1 MEELS
6 LDNIIDVDDVALF
19 SPYEESAN
27 ESEQDTS
34 EDTNNEDITETQEDD
49 LDGDLFESES
59 VGNEDIKEDTK
70 ENTSLS
76 KGSDSPNNNLYSSLA
91 TALKE
96 EGVFPD
102 LSDEETSTISGAE
115 DFVKIMDKQIQAK
128 LDEKMRRIDEA
139 LNANIEPTEIKKYEN
154 VLNYLDSIQ
163 ESHLADESEQGE
175 NLRKQIIYQDY
186 INNGF
191 SKERAEKLVKK
202 SLDAGTDIED
212 AREALASNKK
222 FFNNQYNSLIKEA
235 KDNEEKLIK
244 ERKQEADNLKKSILE
259 DSKVFGELVVDKPT
273 RQKIFDNISKPIYKD
288 PNTGE
293 FLTALQKYE
302 RENKI
307 DFLKNLSLVFTLTD
321 GFKNFEGL
329 IGGKVKK
336 EVKKGMKDLER
347 IINTTSRNA
356 NGDLKLVTSVKDDP
370 NSYLSK
376 NWSID
381 I

>member
-1 MEELS
+1 
-6 LDNIIDVDDVALF
+6 
-19 SPYEESAN
+19 
-27 ESEQDTS
+27 
-34 EDTNNEDITETQEDD
+34 
-49 LDGDLFESES
+49 
-59 VGNEDIKEDTK
+59 
-70 ENTSLS
+70 
-76 KGSDSPNNNLYSSLA
+76 
-91 TALKE
+91 
-96 EGVFPD
+96 
-102 LSDEETSTISGAE
+102 
-115 DFVKIMDKQIQAK
+115 
-128 LDEKMRRIDEA
+128 MRRIDEA